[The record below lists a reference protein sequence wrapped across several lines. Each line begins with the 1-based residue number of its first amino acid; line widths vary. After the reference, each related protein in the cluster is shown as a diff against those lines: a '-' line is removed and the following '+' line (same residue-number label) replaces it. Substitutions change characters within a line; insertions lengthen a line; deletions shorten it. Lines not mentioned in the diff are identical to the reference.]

1 VLINV
6 EKLNRESGAEVC
18 LKATNSVIDSA
29 LKKCFN
35 FNLRMTLQ
43 YETKDQDEDKGKLD
57 SLVC

>member
-1 VLINV
+1 V

-35 FNLRMTLQ
+35 FNLRLTLQ
-43 YETKDQDEDKGKLD
+43 HETKDQDEDKGKLD